1 MDGYEIV
8 PRPQLNGRQ
17 MACVDAHFALNE
29 TPATAHFA
37 AVHHHMEQVLE
48 TVAVNDRKDWM
59 VRNIDRV
66 RQELDLLEAAVKQDR
81 LPLDLTERHSPTYF
95 RTAFEG
101 IEAGLRQPLDASRG
115 ERDFSRAYRP
125 VARRRGSA
133 RFSTHLIL
141 VIILAVLLLEA
152 TN

>member
-8 PRPQLNGRQ
+8 PRPELNGWQ
-17 MACVDAHFALNE
+17 MACVDAHFALTE
-29 TPATAHFA
+29 TPAIAHFA

-48 TVAVNDRKDWM
+48 TVAVNDRKDWV
-59 VRNIDRV
+59 VRNINRV
-66 RQELDLLEAAVKQDR
+66 RRELDLLESAMKQDR

-95 RTAFEG
+95 RPAFEG
-101 IEAGLRQPLDASRG
+101 IPAGLRQPFDASRG

-125 VARRRGSA
+125 TPRRRSTA
-133 RFSTHLIL
+133 RFPAHLLL
-141 VIILAVLLLEA
+141 VVILAAILLEI

>member
-8 PRPQLNGRQ
+8 PRSELNGRQ
-17 MACVDAHFALNE
+17 MACVDAHFALTE

-37 AVHHHMEQVLE
+37 AVHHYMEQALE
-48 TVAVNDRKDWM
+48 TVAVNDRKDWV

-66 RQELDLLEAAVKQDR
+66 RRELDLLESAVQQDR
-81 LPLDLTERHSPTYF
+81 LPLDLTERHSPIYF
-95 RTAFEG
+95 RPAFEG
-101 IEAGLRQPLDASRG
+101 IPAGLRQPLDASRG

-125 VARRRGSA
+125 VARRRRSA
-133 RFSTHLIL
+133 RFPTHLLL
-141 VIILAVLLLEA
+141 VVILAAILLEI